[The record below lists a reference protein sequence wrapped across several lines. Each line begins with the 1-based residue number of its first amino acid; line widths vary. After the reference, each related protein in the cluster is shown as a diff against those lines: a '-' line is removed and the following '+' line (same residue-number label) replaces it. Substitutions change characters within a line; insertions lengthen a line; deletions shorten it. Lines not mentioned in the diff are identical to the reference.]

1 MSDVLLRAATFEPT
15 TYNPEKRT
23 VQVIFST
30 GADVQ
35 RSDFEGP
42 YIERLSMEPAAVDL
56 SQLIGGPVLDNHDRF
71 ASVRAVLGVVETATV
86 DGQRGLATIRFS
98 ERPEVQGIAADVQ
111 NGIIRSVS
119 AGYTVQTWKTEKRA
133 DGMRIKTA
141 TRWTPKEISFTPLA
155 ADPAARTRS
164 TSEVTME
171 ETLQTQIRGIAAAV
185 GVQTVF
191 ADDLIQRNVALD
203 DARSAIIREAA
214 RAVPAIDNRAPALAT
229 REAAPEEITR
239 AAGEAL
245 YCRIDPAFK
254 PSDQARPFVG
264 RRLADIARELLRQRG
279 LNTFGSDAEV
289 ITRSLNTTSDLA
301 NVVGV
306 FANKVV
312 AQAYQT
318 APSGM
323 KVVCRR
329 GASHPDFK
337 GRNLIRRGELP
348 TLEKVNESGEFKRGS
363 IVDGKESYSVSTFG
377 KVFGMSRQLVINDDL
392 GLLADIA
399 SGWGL
404 AAQEFENAFLAEKLA
419 ENSSAGPTLADA
431 KALFHTDHGN
441 IPGSGAAISDTTLG
455 AARLALRSMK
465 GIDGVTPINAT
476 PKYLLVP
483 AALETTAEKYL
494 STIYPAQASN
504 VNPFGGTNKLE
515 LVVDPRLDS
524 AISATAWYL
533 FADPA
538 VLPVIEYAYLAGFE
552 GVQIET
558 RNGFDVDGVEIRA
571 RLDFGAGGIDYR
583 GAYRGNT

>member
-1 MSDVLLRAATFEPT
+1 MANDLITRAATFEPST
-15 TYNPEKRT
+15 FNNDKRS
-23 VQVIFST
+23 VQVVFTT

-35 RSDFEGP
+35 RNDFEGP
-42 YIERLSMEPAAVDL
+42 YIERLSMEPTAVDL
-56 SQLIGGPVLDNHDRF
+56 SQLIGGPLLDNHDRF
-71 ASVRAVLGVVETATV
+71 TSVRAVLGVVTDAAVDGKRGVATV
-86 DGQRGLATIRFS
+86 QFS
-98 ERPEVQGIAADVQ
+98 ERPEVQGIARDVQ
-111 NGIIRSVS
+111 QGIIRSIS
-119 AGYTVQTWKTEKRA
+119 AGYTVQTWQTEKRA
-133 DGMRIKTA
+133 DGARIKTA
-141 TRWTPKEISFTPLA
+141 IRWTPKEISFTPLA

-164 TSEVTME
+164 KEVSMDEQT
-171 ETLQTQIRGIAAAV
+171 QTQIRGIATAV
-185 GVQTVF
+185 GVQTAF
-191 ADDLIQRNVALD
+191 AEDLIQRNVSLD
-203 DARSAIIREAA
+203 DARDAIIREAA
-214 RAVPAIDNRAPALAT
+214 RTVPTIDNRAPAVVT
-229 REAAPEEITR
+229 REQAPEEITR

-264 RRLADIARELLRQRG
+264 RRLADVARELLRQRG

-306 FANKVV
+306 FANKAV
-312 AQAYQT
+312 AQAYQV

-323 KVVCRR
+323 KVVCKR
-329 GASHPDFK
+329 GASHPDFR

-348 TLEKVNESGEFKRGS
+348 TLEKVNQNGEFKRGS

-392 GLLADIA
+392 GMLADIA

-404 AAQEFENAFLAEKLA
+404 AAQEFENAFLAAKLA
-419 ENSSAGPTLADA
+419 ENSKAGPALADT
-431 KALFHTDHGN
+431 KAIFHADHGN
-441 IPGSGAAISDTTLG
+441 LASPGAAINDTTLA

-465 GIDGVTPINAT
+465 GMDGVTPINAT

-483 AALETTAEKYL
+483 GALETTAEKYL
-494 STIYPAQASN
+494 ATLYPTEAAN
-504 VNPFGGTNKLE
+504 VNPFSGKLQ

-524 AISATAWYL
+524 VISATAWYV

-538 VLPVIEYAYLAGFE
+538 VLPAIEYAYLAGFE
-552 GVQIET
+552 GVNIET

-583 GAYRGNT
+583 GAYKGNA